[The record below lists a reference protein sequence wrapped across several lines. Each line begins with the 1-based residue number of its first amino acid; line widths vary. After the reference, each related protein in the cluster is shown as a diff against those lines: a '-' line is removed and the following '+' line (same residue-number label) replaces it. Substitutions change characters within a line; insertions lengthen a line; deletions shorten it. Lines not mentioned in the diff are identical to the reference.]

1 MHRLAPPRRQMH
13 PSSEEEKRLVRDEL
27 AALLRNPHF
36 SNSKRYP
43 ALLSYVVEKALAGRQ
58 EELKER
64 VLGVEVFHRPPDY
77 DSNSDTVVRVA
88 AGEVRRRLA
97 LVYHESEDEHAV
109 EIVLPAGSYIPEFY
123 RINSREMLVPSS
135 SSEAPAPF
143 RRITPTEFSRP
154 IASPVALQTAR
165 RKALIALSLLT
176 LVAGFVALSLKVRAS
191 SRQTSVD
198 LFWQSV
204 RASSSPVII
213 CPSAMV
219 RDATNPYG
227 LAIAHKTDEYTFT
240 STRDV
245 LTLADLVGLFSK
257 DHTDYIV
264 KPTSAITLT
273 DMSEHP
279 VILIGAYNNE
289 WTNRLQNDLRY
300 RFAPGPSRQIYDGL
314 NPSTVWTKPV
324 SLPLEQEDD
333 FAVVGR
339 FHSKLTDNLV
349 VIIAGIGANG
359 TDAAAQFV
367 TTPRYMDLLN
377 ERLSNGWASKNVEI
391 VLKTKVIDGKSAAPT
406 IEAAY
411 VW

>member
-1 MHRLAPPRRQMH
+1 MHRLAPPRSQIH
-13 PSSEEEKRLVRDEL
+13 PSSEEEHRLVRDEL
-27 AALLRNPHF
+27 AALLRSPHF

-64 VLGVEVFHRPPDY
+64 VLGVEVFHRPADY

-109 EIVLPAGSYIPEFY
+109 EIVLPAGSYVPEFY
-123 RINSREMLVPSS
+123 RINLQEILVPSPG
-135 SSEAPAPF
+135 ELPASF
-143 RRITPTEFSRP
+143 RRITPAEFNEP
-154 IASPVALQTAR
+154 IAAPAPLRPTR
-165 RKALIALSLLT
+165 RKTAVVLALVI
-176 LVAGFVALSLKVRAS
+176 LVFGFAVFSLKLRARA
-191 SRQTSVD
+191 RQTSVD
-198 LFWQSV
+198 LYWQSV
-204 RASSSPVII
+204 RDSSGPVII

-245 LTLADLVGLFSK
+245 LTLANLVGLFSK
-257 DHTDYIV
+257 SHIDYIV
-264 KPTSAITLT
+264 QPTSAITLT
-273 DMSEHP
+273 DMSAHP

-289 WTNRLQNDLRY
+289 WTNRLQSDLRY

-314 NPSTVWTKPV
+314 NPSTIWTKPI

-333 FAVVGR
+333 FAIVGR

-367 TTPRYMDLLN
+367 TTPRFLDLLN
-377 ERLSNGWASKNVEI
+377 QRLSKGWDTKNVEV
-391 VLKTKVIDGKSAAPT
+391 VLKAKVIDGKSAAPT

>member
-1 MHRLAPPRRQMH
+1 MHRVAPPRSPMH
-13 PSSEEEKRLVRDEL
+13 PSSEEEQRLVRDEL
-27 AALLRNPHF
+27 AALLQSPHF

-43 ALLSYVVEKALAGRQ
+43 ALLSYVVEKALAGSH
-58 EELKER
+58 EGLKER

-97 LVYHESEDEHAV
+97 LVYHESENEHAV
-109 EIVLPAGSYIPEFY
+109 EIVLPAGSYVPEFY
-123 RINSREMLVPSS
+123 RINSQEMLVSALPSEPPPS
-135 SSEAPAPF
+135 F
-143 RRITPTEFSRP
+143 RRITPPGFNGPIAALTPLRP
-154 IASPVALQTAR
+154 IR
-165 RKALIALSLLT
+165 RKAVVVLALVI
-176 LVAGFVALSLKVRAS
+176 LVAGFAAFSLKLRAR

-198 LFWQSV
+198 LFWESV
-204 RASSSPVII
+204 RDSSGPVII

-257 DHTDYIV
+257 SHIDYIV
-264 KPTSAITLT
+264 QPTSAITLT

-314 NPSTVWTKPV
+314 NPSTTWVKPA

-333 FAVVGR
+333 FAIVGR

-367 TTPRYMDLLN
+367 TTPRFLDLLN
-377 ERLSNGWASKNVEI
+377 QRLSKGWDTKNVEV
-391 VLKTKVIDGKSAAPT
+391 VLKAKVIDGKSAAPT